1 MPSPNSSATAP
12 AESAALTL
20 RKASGPAEAAI
31 EPMKLGARVREIR
44 RSRNWTLE
52 EASKRTGLARSTL
65 SKIENEQISPTFDAV
80 QKLAAGLGIDVP
92 QLFTPSSE
100 GRSSGR
106 RTATRAGEGRS
117 HPTATYEHEL
127 LCTELARK
135 KMIPFKSRVRAR
147 SFADFEGWVRHGGE
161 EFLLVLEGAVTL
173 LTEFYEPLDLEVGDS
188 VYYDS
193 GMGHAVVSR
202 SEEDALIL
210 WVTAA

>member
-1 MPSPNSSATAP
+1 MPSSEFP
-12 AESAALTL
+12 AESPALAV
-20 RKASGPAEAAI
+20 RKASGVAEAAI

-44 RSRNWTLE
+44 RSHNWTLE

-65 SKIENEQISPTFDAV
+65 SKIENEQISPTFEAV

-92 QLFTPSSE
+92 QLFVPSGE
-100 GRSSGR
+100 RRSSGR
-106 RTATRAGEGRS
+106 RAATRDGEGRA

-127 LCTELARK
+127 LCTELAHK

-147 SFADFEGWVRHGGE
+147 SFADFDGWVRHGGE
-161 EFLLVLEGAVTL
+161 EFLLVLEGAITL

-202 SEEDALIL
+202 SRDDALIL